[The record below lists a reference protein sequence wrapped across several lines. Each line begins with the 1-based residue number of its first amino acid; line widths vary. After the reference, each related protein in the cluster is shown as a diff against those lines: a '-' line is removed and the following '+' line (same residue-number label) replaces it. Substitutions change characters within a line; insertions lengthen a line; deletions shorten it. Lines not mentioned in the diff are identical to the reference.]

1 MLLDKKMRNNKL
13 AFKIRGNKIDD
24 ANITSAIIKK
34 LLKSPRELLARKV
47 IKTINKMTRI
57 RLFRLLLETL
67 FQIT

>member
-1 MLLDKKMRNNKL
+1 MRNNKL